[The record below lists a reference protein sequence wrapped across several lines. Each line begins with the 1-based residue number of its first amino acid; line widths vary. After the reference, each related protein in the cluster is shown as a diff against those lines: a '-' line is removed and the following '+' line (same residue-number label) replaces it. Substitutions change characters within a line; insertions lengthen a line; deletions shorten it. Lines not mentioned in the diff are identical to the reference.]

1 MRSAARSRGLRS
13 SNNRKATKVN
23 IDGVDGL
30 WPFLALVVTAIVTL
44 YQAKIASRKQ
54 TLADMDETKLK
65 ALVIAT
71 LENVEAA
78 KQVEADR
85 KELDELRKQVKGNNN
100 NAQS

>member
-1 MRSAARSRGLRS
+1 M
-13 SNNRKATKVN
+13 N

-44 YQAKIASRKQ
+44 YQAKIASKKQ

-78 KQVEADR
+78 RQVEADR
-85 KELDELRKQVKGNNN
+85 KELEELRKQVKETNN